1 MRKAVL
7 TSTKH
12 QLYALSDEEFL
23 VMKSSPYKS
32 HMKTS
37 NTRSTSEEGIQKLID
52 FINRCP
58 QYLQK
63 KPYQYAIDRK
73 RKEWSDAETNALIRI
88 YEETENVSFA
98 TLALC
103 FPGRN
108 GNQVYNHFRKLL
120 EAGVIKEKPHQDV
133 NMSFD
138 ICMHRYFLQA
148 TEEVIAQE
156 ITDLFMSGQ
165 QITEKIVREK
175 AMFHYYLPHVLAER
189 TIYRDYKDKE

>member
-1 MRKAVL
+1 M
-7 TSTKH
+7 
-12 QLYALSDEEFL
+12 
-23 VMKSSPYKS
+23 
-32 HMKTS
+32 
-37 NTRSTSEEGIQKLID
+37 
-52 FINRCP
+52 
-58 QYLQK
+58 
-63 KPYQYAIDRK
+63 
-73 RKEWSDAETNALIRI
+73 
-88 YEETENVSFA
+88 SFA